1 MDDGPGKPVNIEL
14 HIGRKPILACGNAD
28 GDIHMLWYT
37 ETSQYKSLQLVLHH
51 DDAEREYAYEGA
63 SAAKVFALARER
75 GWSII
80 SMARDWKAV
89 F

>member
-1 MDDGPGKPVNIEL
+1 
-14 HIGRKPILACGNAD
+14 
-28 GDIHMLWYT
+28 MLWYS

-63 SAAKVFALARER
+63 SAANVFALARER
-75 GWSII
+75 GWNVI
-80 SMARDWKAV
+80 SMAKDWKEV